1 MMLRQ
6 RCIIL
11 QACSWRPA
19 VFKMLKAACL
29 AAYSILKV
37 CKITPACLILYTE
50 SQQCNWGEKWSV
62 LINRKDCLIQRE
74 REQHRQSWNNI
85 KSSQRL
91 CFFTSKSF
99 GCTAML
105 KTETMGIYLERVQ
118 GDRVDRSRYFQDKYS
133 NFIIIK
139 NKTLK
144 LRGKASCPEGGGYD
158 RCIKRSS
165 L

>member
-50 SQQCNWGEKWSV
+50 SQQCNWGGEMVCAHKQER
-62 LINRKDCLIQRE
+62 LLNTE
-74 REQHRQSWNNI
+74 RE
-85 KSSQRL
+85 
-91 CFFTSKSF
+91 
-99 GCTAML
+99 GTAQ
-105 KTETMGIYLERVQ
+105 TVIE
-118 GDRVDRSRYFQDKYS
+118 
-133 NFIIIK
+133 
-139 NKTLK
+139 
-144 LRGKASCPEGGGYD
+144 
-158 RCIKRSS
+158 
-165 L
+165 